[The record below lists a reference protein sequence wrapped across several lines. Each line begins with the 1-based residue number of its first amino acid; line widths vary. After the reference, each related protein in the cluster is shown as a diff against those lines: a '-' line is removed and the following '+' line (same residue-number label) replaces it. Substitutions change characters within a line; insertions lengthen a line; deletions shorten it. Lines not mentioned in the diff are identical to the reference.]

1 MEIRQATLD
10 DFEIV
15 NELNGYCYGYNSEA
29 NKELHQKHFEH
40 THKEQYCIEQNNT
53 VIGNARCIPFEQNI
67 RGCWKNMAGI
77 AMVVSAPEVRRRGN
91 IRKLMLFLFEKMYA
105 LKMAVS
111 TLYPFKDTFYS
122 SFGYVSGSV
131 SVQVEINPKQFKR
144 WQKLPHGYSIE
155 RLPFNE
161 GLEFLKTIHE
171 KAIQEIHGGVRRSEK
186 RWNEFSITRKD
197 WLAVAFNPVGEP
209 EGVIQYQSKGFGSD
223 FPWAEEG
230 KIVIRENYALTPEAR
245 HTIYHYLFLHA
256 DQINKV
262 LMPLNPNHSNPNTWL
277 QDFYTTS
284 LHSGIIVMDRIIDVQ
299 RCLQDLPIEQE
310 GQLTINVV
318 DNHCSWNNRIFE
330 LNGKNNRLKIAS
342 IEDQDAPLE
351 ITIEGL
357 TSLVYGLLSV
367 NDLKTFQWLKS
378 TSKDQ
383 IDLLA
388 QWFPL
393 KEPWMMEAF

>member
-1 MEIRQATLD
+1 MEIRQATLA

-15 NELNGYCYGYNSEA
+15 NELNGYCYGYSPEA

-67 RGCWKNMAGI
+67 RGCWKKMGGI

-91 IRKLMLFLFEKMYA
+91 IRQLMLFLFKKMHES
-105 LKMAVS
+105 KMGVS

-122 SFGYVSGSV
+122 SFGYVSGPAT
-131 SVQVEINPKQFKR
+131 VQVEINPKQFKR
-144 WQKLPHGYSIE
+144 WRKLPHGYSIE
-155 RLPFNE
+155 RFPFNE
-161 GLEFLKTIHE
+161 GLNFFKNIHE
-171 KAIQEIHGGVRRSEK
+171 KAIQEIHGGVRRSEQ
-186 RWNEFSITRKD
+186 RWNEFLITRKD
-197 WLAVAFNPVGEP
+197 WLAVVFNASSEP
-209 EGVIQYQSKGFGSD
+209 EGVIQYQSKGFGSN

-230 KIVIRENYALTPEAR
+230 KIAIRENYTLTPEAR

-262 LMPLNPNHSNPNTWL
+262 ILPINPNYSSPNPWL
-277 QDFYTTS
+277 QDFYTSS
-284 LHSGIIVMDRIIDVQ
+284 LQTGVIVMDRIIDVQ
-299 RCLQDLPIEQE
+299 SSLQDLPIEKE
-310 GQLTINVV
+310 GQLVINVI
-318 DNHCSWNNRIFE
+318 DNFCPWNNREFE
-330 LNGKNNRLKIAS
+330 LKGKNSQLKVSLVEAQNS
-342 IEDQDAPLE
+342 SLE

-367 NDLKTFQWLKS
+367 NDLQTFQWIKGLSKS
-378 TSKDQ
+378 QRK
-383 IDLLA
+383 LLA